1 MRAVGTV
8 ESWTPNERIRQLRH
22 EIRRDKV
29 ASQLMWTVVLICG
42 FGMAI
47 DPVRI
52 GLAVALLTR
61 RRPILNLFAFWLGG
75 IVAGVGV
82 AVGVLLLMRESALVA
97 IRSVGTAISQ
107 VRSAIFIL
115 DGARLQITLGL
126 LALVVLA
133 VMTARARAAAQVP
146 ATPVTVGGGGG
157 GADTLVEERP
167 RSVFQRVGAR
177 TQEMLNTDAVWPA
190 FLVGLAS
197 SFPPYEGVVLLAF
210 IMASGAAITTQFV
223 AFILFTLMVLAVIE
237 IPLVAYLAKPEQTL
251 ALMLRLQTWLR
262 TYRQQIMQVS
272 FGGTGLILLTQGL
285 VAL

>member
-1 MRAVGTV
+1 
-8 ESWTPNERIRQLRH
+8 
-22 EIRRDKV
+22 
-29 ASQLMWTVVLICG
+29 MWTVVLICG

-52 GLAVALLTR
+52 GLAVVLLTR
-61 RRPILNLFAFWLGG
+61 RRPMLNLFAFWLGG

-82 AVGVLLLMRESALVA
+82 AVGVLLLMREAALVA
-97 IRSVGTAISQ
+97 IRNAGTAISQ

-133 VMTARARAAAQVP
+133 VMTARARSTAQVP
-146 ATPVTVGGGGG
+146 ATAVPAGGGD
-157 GADTLVEERP
+157 ADTLVEEPP
-167 RSVFQRVGAR
+167 RGVFQRLGGR
-177 TQEMLNTDAVWPA
+177 TQEMLNTDVVWPA

-210 IMASGAAITTQFV
+210 IMASGAAITTQFL
-223 AFILFTLMVLAVIE
+223 AFVLFTLMVLAVIE

-251 ALMLRLQTWLR
+251 ALMLRLQDWLR
-262 TYRQQIMQVS
+262 TYRRQIMQVS
-272 FGGTGLILLTQGL
+272 VGGTGLILLTQGL
-285 VAL
+285 AAL

>member
-1 MRAVGTV
+1 M
-8 ESWTPNERIRQLRH
+8 
-22 EIRRDKV
+22 
-29 ASQLMWTVVLICG
+29 
-42 FGMAI
+42 
-47 DPVRI
+47 
-52 GLAVALLTR
+52 
-61 RRPILNLFAFWLGG
+61 LNLFAFWLGG

-82 AVGVLLLMRESALVA
+82 AVGVLLLMREAALVA

-115 DGARLQITLGL
+115 DGARLQITFGL

-133 VMTARARAAAQVP
+133 VITARARAAAQVE
-146 ATPVTVGGGGG
+146 ATPVTVGGGGT
-157 GADTLVEERP
+157 DTLVEERP

-177 TQEMLNTDAVWPA
+177 THEMLNTDAVWPA
-190 FLVGLAS
+190 FVVGLAS

-237 IPLVAYLAKPEQTL
+237 IPLVAYLAKPERTL
-251 ALMLRLQTWLR
+251 ALMLRLQHWLR

>member
-1 MRAVGTV
+1 MRVVGPV
-8 ESWTPNERIRQLRH
+8 KSRTPNERIRQLRH
-22 EIRRDKV
+22 EIRLGTV
-29 ASQLMWTVVLICG
+29 ASQSMWTFVLLCG

-47 DPVRI
+47 DPVRL
-52 GLAVALLTR
+52 GLAVVLLTR
-61 RRPILNLFAFWLGG
+61 RRPMLNLFAFWLGG
-75 IVAGVGV
+75 IVAGLTVGI
-82 AVGVLLLMRESALVA
+82 GVLVLMRETALVA
-97 IRSVGTAISQ
+97 IRNVGNAISQ

-133 VMTARARAAAQVP
+133 VMTARARAATRVTA
-146 ATPVTVGGGGG
+146 APVIAGGG
-157 GADTLVEERP
+157 GAPTLVEEPP
-167 RSVFQRVGAR
+167 RGIFQRLGAR
-177 TQEMLNTDAVWPA
+177 THEMLNTDVVWPA

-223 AFILFTLMVLAVIE
+223 AFFLFTLMVLAVIE

-251 ALMLRLQTWLR
+251 ALMLRLQNWLR

>member
-1 MRAVGTV
+1 
-8 ESWTPNERIRQLRH
+8 
-22 EIRRDKV
+22 
-29 ASQLMWTVVLICG
+29 MWTFVLLCG

-47 DPVRI
+47 DPVRL
-52 GLAVALLTR
+52 GLAVVLLTR
-61 RRPILNLFAFWLGG
+61 RRPMLNLFAFWLGG
-75 IVAGVGV
+75 IVAGLTVGI
-82 AVGVLLLMRESALVA
+82 GVLVLMRETALVA
-97 IRSVGTAISQ
+97 IRNVGNAISQ

-133 VMTARARAAAQVP
+133 VMTARARAATRVTA
-146 ATPVTVGGGGG
+146 APVIAGGG
-157 GADTLVEERP
+157 GAPTLVEEPP
-167 RSVFQRVGAR
+167 RGIFQRLGAR
-177 TQEMLNTDAVWPA
+177 THEMLNTDVVWPA

-223 AFILFTLMVLAVIE
+223 AFFLFTLMVLAVIE

-251 ALMLRLQTWLR
+251 ALMLRLQNWLR